1 MCSKEPPAPC
11 DNPAPPAA
19 LSELRC
25 CIPGLTLGR
34 LRMGTLWT
42 KSLVSADPSRRQGG
56 ARQRSNYKQQGE
68 GKEERGSKKK
78 ARGQGVDV
86 RHGQLHAAGSKFL
99 LASESNVR
107 HYRPLP
113 GGPFRP
119 SLPCCLSAALVW
131 RGVRFEGLRAAVW
144 SYIISCRIAMFAVLN
159 GLMSGY

>member
-1 MCSKEPPAPC
+1 MFQGAPSTLRQ
-11 DNPAPPAA
+11 PSAA
-19 LSELRC
+19 S
-25 CIPGLTLGR
+25 CIVRTPLLH
-34 LRMGTLWT
+34 
-42 KSLVSADPSRRQGG
+42 P
-56 ARQRSNYKQQGE
+56 RSNTRAPADGYVVDQISGIRRPQPTARGSASEKQLLAARGREGE
-68 GKEERGSKKK
+68 RESKKK